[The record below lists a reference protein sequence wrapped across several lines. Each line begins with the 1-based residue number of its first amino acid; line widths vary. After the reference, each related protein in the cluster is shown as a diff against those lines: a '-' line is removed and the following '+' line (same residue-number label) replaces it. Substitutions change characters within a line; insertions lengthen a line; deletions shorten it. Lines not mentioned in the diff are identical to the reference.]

1 MRPVKQEKR
10 RMQETLVMR
19 SPVGPGA
26 AESAQARP
34 RRREI
39 GATSMVLGVGVL
51 VSAAWAFSRW
61 GGYAAE
67 SRAAYNLGLAGG
79 LMMLALF
86 LYPLRKHF
94 RFMHG
99 FGPAKYWFA
108 LHMTL
113 GILGPLFILVHSRF
127 QAGSVNAGIA
137 LASMSLVAGSGIV
150 GRFIYT
156 RIHHGLYGRRANLK
170 ELRELAGLHSK
181 EVQSKLAFAPKV
193 ENALTTFETA
203 LVTPH
208 RDPLRSA
215 WAFATLWPRGRT
227 VYFQCARELN
237 RFYRTHAREQ
247 GWDRAK
253 TQRRLQAAKRL
264 VSAYLL
270 SVQRVAQFNTYE
282 RLFSLWHVLHVPL
295 VYMMVLSAIAHVV
308 AVHMY

>member
-1 MRPVKQEKR
+1 V
-10 RMQETLVMR
+10 QETLIMQ
-19 SPVGPGA
+19 SPVGFGMAEAPPAKPRKREVGA
-26 AESAQARP
+26 K
-34 RRREI
+34 
-39 GATSMVLGVGVL
+39 TMMLGVSLL
-51 VSAAWAFSRW
+51 VSGAWAFSRW
-61 GGYAAE
+61 GGYSAGSNAG
-67 SRAAYNLGLAGG
+67 YNLGLAGG
-79 LMMLALF
+79 VMMLLLF

-127 QAGSVNAGIA
+127 QVGSVNAGIA

-156 RIHHGLYGRRANLK
+156 RIHHGLYGRRASLK
-170 ELRELAGLHSK
+170 EVRELAGLNSK
-181 EVQSKLAFAPKV
+181 EVQSKLAFAPGV
-193 ENALTTFETA
+193 ESALTAFEAA
-203 LVTPH
+203 LATPH

-215 WAFATLWPRGRT
+215 WTFATLWLRGRT
-227 VYFQCARELN
+227 VYFQCARELH
-237 RFYRTHAREQ
+237 RLYKAHAHEQ

-253 TQRRLQAAKRL
+253 YQRRLKAAKRL
-264 VSAYLL
+264 VSTYLQ

-295 VYMMVLSAIAHVV
+295 VYMMVFSAIAHVV

>member
-1 MRPVKQEKR
+1 M
-10 RMQETLVMR
+10 MQETLMMQP
-19 SPVGPGA
+19 PVRLDATEAAPAKPRKRELGA
-26 AESAQARP
+26 S
-34 RRREI
+34 
-39 GATSMVLGVGVL
+39 TMLLGVSLLVACAWGV
-51 VSAAWAFSRW
+51 SRW
-61 GGYAAE
+61 GGYTAGSSAG
-67 SRAAYNLGLAGG
+67 YNLGLVGG
-79 LMMLALF
+79 IMMLLLF

-127 QAGSVNAGIA
+127 QVGSVNAGIA
-137 LASMSLVAGSGIV
+137 LASMSLVASSGIV
-150 GRFIYT
+150 GRYIYT

-170 ELRELAGLHSK
+170 ELRELAGLNSK
-181 EVQSKLAFAPKV
+181 EIQSKLAFAPGV
-193 ENALTTFETA
+193 ENALTDFEGA
-203 LVTPH
+203 LGTPH

-215 WAFATLWPRGRT
+215 WTFATLWLRGRT

-237 RFYRTHAREQ
+237 QLYKAQAREQ

-253 TQRRLQAAKRL
+253 YQRRLKAAKQL
-264 VSAYLL
+264 VSTYLQ

-295 VYMMVLSAIAHVV
+295 VYMMVFSAVAHVV

>member
-1 MRPVKQEKR
+1 
-10 RMQETLVMR
+10 MQSAVRLGV
-19 SPVGPGA
+19 
-26 AESAQARP
+26 AEIAPIRP

-39 GATSMVLGVGVL
+39 GAPAMLLGVTLL
-51 VSAAWAFSRW
+51 VVCAWAIGRW
-61 GGYAAE
+61 GGYTAG
-67 SRAAYNLGLAGG
+67 SDTGYNLGLAGG
-79 LMMLALF
+79 VMMLLLF

-113 GILGPLFILVHSRF
+113 GILGPLFILAHSRF
-127 QAGSVNAGIA
+127 HVGSINAGIA
-137 LASMSLVAGSGIV
+137 LASMSLVAGSGIA

-156 RIHHGLYGRRANLK
+156 RIHHGLYGRRANLQ
-170 ELRELAGLHSK
+170 EMRELAGLNSK

-193 ENALTTFETA
+193 EHALTAFEAA
-203 LVTPH
+203 LATPQ
-208 RDPLRSA
+208 RDLLRST
-215 WAFATLWPRGRT
+215 WTFATLWLRGRA
-227 VYFQCARELN
+227 VYFHCARDLN
-237 RFYRTHAREQ
+237 QLYKARARAQ

-253 TQRRLQAAKRL
+253 YQRRLKAAKRL
-264 VSAYLL
+264 VSIYLL

-295 VYMMVLSAIAHVV
+295 VYMLVFSAIAHVV